1 MSLKKSEGG
10 VMSGWFDKIIGFT
23 KDKKGKRKI
32 ENLVIFLILGV
43 IIIIVASS
51 FFSGDNNKDRNIN
64 TQAGV
69 ALLSTRETNE
79 ILKLEERL
87 EQILQEIEGVGYV
100 KVMLTGVSDGE
111 AVYAYNRIEQ
121 GNRQEQLRDT
131 EIQSKTYET
140 RTESELVFMDG
151 SSGERIPVEIKR
163 INPEITGAVIVA
175 DGGGNSTVRSNI
187 INAVEALLDIPKHRI
202 QVLKRK

>member
-1 MSLKKSEGG
+1 MYLKEIEGG
-10 VMSGWFDKIIGFT
+10 VMQNWFSKIIALT

-51 FFSGDNNKDRNIN
+51 FFDGDNNKNN
-64 TQAGV
+64 NAKEQANV
-69 ALLSTRETNE
+69 ALLSTKETDE

-100 KVMLTGVSDGE
+100 KVMVTGVSDGE
-111 AVYAYNRIEQ
+111 AVDAYNKSEQ
-121 GNRQEQLRDT
+121 SNMQEQLKET
-131 EIQSKTYET
+131 ETLSKADET
-140 RTESELVFMDG
+140 RSETELVFMDG
-151 SSGERIPVEIKR
+151 ITGGRVPVEIERLK
-163 INPEITGAVIVA
+163 PEIIGVVVVA
-175 DGGGNSTVRSNI
+175 DGGGSSSIRINI
-187 INAVEALLDIPKHRI
+187 ISAVEALLGIPKHRI

>member
-1 MSLKKSEGG
+1 MSD
-10 VMSGWFDKIIGFT
+10 WFDKIKGFT
-23 KDKKGKRKI
+23 NDKKGKRKI

-43 IIIIVASS
+43 
-51 FFSGDNNKDRNIN
+51 FFGGDNNKDNKTN

-100 KVMLTGVSDGE
+100 KVMITGVSDGE

-121 GNRQEQLRDT
+121 SNRQEQLNEK
-131 EIQSKTYET
+131 EIQSRADET
-140 RTESELVFMDG
+140 RIESELVFMDG
-151 SSGERIPVEIKR
+151 SSGERVPVEIKR
-163 INPEITGAVIVA
+163 INPEITGVVVVA
-175 DGGGNSTVRSNI
+175 DGGGNSSIRSNI
-187 INAVEALLDIPKHRI
+187 ISAVEALLDIPKHRI

>member
-1 MSLKKSEGG
+1 
-10 VMSGWFDKIIGFT
+10 MSGWLDKLKGLT

-51 FFSGDNNKDRNIN
+51 FFGGDNNKDNN
-64 TQAGV
+64 SNAQANV
-69 ALLSTRETNE
+69 ALLSAGESSE

-87 EQILQEIEGVGYV
+87 ERILQEIEGVGHV
-100 KVMLTGVSDGE
+100 KVMITGVSDGE

-121 GNRQEQLRDT
+121 SNRQEQMKEAET
-131 EIQSKTYET
+131 QSQAFET

-151 SSGERIPVEIKR
+151 RSGERIPVEIKR
-163 INPEITGAVIVA
+163 INPEITGVVVVA
-175 DGGGNSTVRSNI
+175 DGGGSSKVCSNI
-187 INAVEALLDIPKHRI
+187 ISAVEALLDIPRHRI